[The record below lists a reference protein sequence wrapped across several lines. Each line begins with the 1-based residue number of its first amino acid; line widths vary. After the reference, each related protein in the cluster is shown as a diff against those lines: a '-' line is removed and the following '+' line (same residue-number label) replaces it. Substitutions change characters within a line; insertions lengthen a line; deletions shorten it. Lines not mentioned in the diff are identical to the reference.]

1 MPQTEMTP
9 NLPVAVSSPVVLGG
23 IDTHKDLHVAAVI
36 DAGEKV
42 LGTHSFST
50 TRAGYRALIRWLRS
64 FGDVRRVG
72 VEGTGSYGAGIARYL
87 VDAGIEV
94 VEVDRPDRSERRRKG
109 KDDDL
114 DAISAARAALHNRRT
129 STPKSKDGPVE
140 SLRVLR
146 VTRATA
152 IRARRNALQLL
163 RMTIVAAPEEL
174 RDQVRN
180 LTRMQLIRTCAA
192 WRPDITNVTDPVSAT
207 RIALKS
213 LARRILELGD
223 EIAMLDELIK
233 PIVTALAP
241 QLLARPGI
249 GVEIAGQLLVT
260 AGDNTQRLRG
270 EAGFAML
277 CGVAPLPASSGMTQR
292 HRLNRGGDRQANSAL
307 HLAVISRLRIDERTQ
322 AYLARKTA
330 EGHSKLEIIRCLKR
344 YLARE
349 VYYLLNPAASTS
361 KGGALAPG
369 GQAPSLPA
377 TPCPRPVRGPRVKA
391 RPPGRPR

>member
-1 MPQTEMTP
+1 MTP

-87 VDAGIEV
+87 LDAGIEV
-94 VEVDRPDRSERRRKG
+94 VEV
-109 KDDDL
+109 
-114 DAISAARAALHNRRT
+114 
-129 STPKSKDGPVE
+129 
-140 SLRVLR
+140 
-146 VTRATA
+146 
-152 IRARRNALQLL
+152 RARRNALQLL

-192 WRPDITNVTDPVSAT
+192 WRPDTTNVTDPVSAT

-307 HLAVISRLRIDERTQ
+307 HLAVISRLRIDE
-322 AYLARKTA
+322 
-330 EGHSKLEIIRCLKR
+330 
-344 YLARE
+344 
-349 VYYLLNPAASTS
+349 
-361 KGGALAPG
+361 
-369 GQAPSLPA
+369 
-377 TPCPRPVRGPRVKA
+377 
-391 RPPGRPR
+391 

>member
-1 MPQTEMTP
+1 
-9 NLPVAVSSPVVLGG
+9 
-23 IDTHKDLHVAAVI
+23 
-36 DAGEKV
+36 
-42 LGTHSFST
+42 
-50 TRAGYRALIRWLRS
+50 
-64 FGDVRRVG
+64 
-72 VEGTGSYGAGIARYL
+72 
-87 VDAGIEV
+87 
-94 VEVDRPDRSERRRKG
+94 
-109 KDDDL
+109 
-114 DAISAARAALHNRRT
+114 
-129 STPKSKDGPVE
+129 
-140 SLRVLR
+140 
-146 VTRATA
+146 
-152 IRARRNALQLL
+152 
-163 RMTIVAAPEEL
+163 
-174 RDQVRN
+174 
-180 LTRMQLIRTCAA
+180 MQLIRTCAA
-192 WRPDITNVTDPVSAT
+192 WRPDTTNVTDPVSAT

-260 AGDNTQRLRG
+260 AGDNTQRLRR

-361 KGGALAPG
+361 KGGGSRTGRAGPQPARNTLP
-369 GQAPSLPA
+369 QA
-377 TPCPRPVRGPRVKA
+377 G
-391 RPPGRPR
+391 

>member
-1 MPQTEMTP
+1 MSSMPNPTIPANPST
-9 NLPVAVSSPVVLGG
+9 SRVVVGG

-36 DAGEKV
+36 DTAERV
-42 LGTHSFST
+42 LATHSFST
-50 TRAGYRALIRWLRS
+50 TRAGYRALIKWMRS
-64 FGDVRRVG
+64 FGDITKIG
-72 VEGTGSYGAGIARYL
+72 VEGTGSYGAGICRHL

-94 VEVDRPDRSERRRKG
+94 LEVDRPDRSDRRRKG

-114 DAISAARAALHNRRT
+114 DAISAARAALHGRRI
-129 STPKSKDGPVE
+129 STPKSKDGAVE

-146 VTRATA
+146 VTRQTA

-163 RMTIVAAPEEL
+163 RMTIVAAPDEL

-192 WRPDITNVTDPVSAT
+192 WRPELSNAADPVAAN

-223 EIAMLDELIK
+223 EIAGLDQLIEPLVK
-233 PIVTALAP
+233 ALAP
-241 QLLARPGI
+241 QLLERVGI
-249 GVEIAGQLLVT
+249 GIEVAGQLLVT
-260 AGDNTQRLRG
+260 AGDNRDRLRS
-270 EAGFAML
+270 EASFAML
-277 CGVAPLPASSGMTQR
+277 CGVAPLPASSGLTRR

-307 HLAVISRLRIDERTQ
+307 HLAVISRLRVDQRTKDYV
-322 AYLARKTA
+322 AKKTA

-349 VYYLLNPAASTS
+349 VYYLLNNPNPTNTTS
-361 KGGALAPG
+361 
-369 GQAPSLPA
+369 PA
-377 TPCPRPVRGPRVKA
+377 TT
-391 RPPGRPR
+391 